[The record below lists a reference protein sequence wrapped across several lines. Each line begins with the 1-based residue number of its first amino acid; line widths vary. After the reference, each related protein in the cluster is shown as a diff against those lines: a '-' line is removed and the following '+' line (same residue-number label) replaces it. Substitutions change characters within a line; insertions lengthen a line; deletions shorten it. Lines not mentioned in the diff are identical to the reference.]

1 MLKKAKE
8 GDPCYL
14 TEPMYAYQDTVQLIL
29 LALMIVCI
37 PWMLLIK
44 PFYLRHTHNKK

>member
-1 MLKKAKE
+1 MMKKAKE

-14 TEPMYAYQDTVQLIL
+14 TDPMFSHQDTVQLVL
-29 LALMIVCI
+29 LAVMIVCV

-44 PFYLRHTHNKK
+44 PFYFRYKHNKK